1 MIALQIVAV
10 CLAGGAG
17 AAIRFV
23 VDGTIRHHTS
33 GTYPWATMI
42 INVTGSLI
50 LGLVTGLVLSGLVAH
65 SWQLVI
71 GTGLLGGYTTFSTA
85 SVETVRL
92 LEDRRWRAAAV
103 NGPGMLVLCV
113 AAAAGGYALG
123 LWL

>member
-33 GTYPWATMI
+33 GTHPWATMI